1 MLLHSLLLSAV
12 ILTGCGSSG
21 DDKFVNL
28 PTGAPEQKKTTPN
41 SGSTSTS
48 DVGGKPA
55 EPTGIPLQPVPVLG
69 SYLVASLDNPANI
82 PLDGAQLRIT
92 ESGSVFATVLGVWSF
107 YQLPVVDVFK
117 VSSLSVVRQSG
128 ELVAERILTVD
139 EQRMLEPAVVKANE
153 ILQARFVVR
162 LAVPAVGNLL
172 GISVVDQQ
180 VSPFADNILKSD
192 PVAQTDVTP
201 PLIQGIS
208 KVDESLQTEV
218 VIINASDSGVGLHEL
233 AYSFDSG
240 ATWQQS
246 NKKSFKLRTTLAPGS
261 LKVRDKAG
269 NESAY
274 EFGVYIE

>member
-1 MLLHSLLLSAV
+1 MLLHSVLFVAV
-12 ILTGCGSSG
+12 VLVGCGSSG

-28 PTGAPEQKKTTPN
+28 PADAPEQKKTTPN
-41 SGSTSTS
+41 TGSQNSS
-48 DVGGKPA
+48 EAGSKSS
-55 EPTGIPLQPVPVLG
+55 EPTGIPLQPVPILG

-92 ESGSVFATVLGVWSF
+92 ESGSVFAAILGVWSF

-117 VSSLSVVRQSG
+117 VSSLTVVRQSG
-128 ELVAERILTVD
+128 ELVAERKLSVD

-172 GISVVDQQ
+172 GISLVDQR
-180 VSPFADNILKSD
+180 VSPFAENIGDTL
-192 PVAQTDVTP
+192 PQADVTP

-261 LKVRDKAG
+261 LRVRDKSG

-274 EFGVYIE
+274 EFGIYVE